1 MKKSL
6 VLAVILPVVFV
17 ASANAQVTL
26 YKGIKSGMSE
36 SELTA
41 YLASDPDFTYE
52 KITDDLDYYKITISG
67 KLYFFRSGFNKYS
80 ELYFVDFISGANYP
94 SVSDAGLRANVEE
107 LAGILRERYGEP
119 FYEGWNDLSRFSD
132 DNESIVYM
140 FGASPDVGCI
150 TIEENRDGTYS
161 AAVAYED
168 VTREIL
174 DEDDSVAADTAATDI
189 EDYIF

>member
-1 MKKSL
+1 MKRKL
-6 VLAVILPVVFV
+6 LLAVILPVVFV

-52 KITDDLDYYKITISG
+52 KITDDLDYYKITLSG
-67 KLYFFRSGFNKYS
+67 KLYFFRSGFNKYA
-80 ELYFVDFISGANYP
+80 ELYLIDFISDASYP
-94 SVSDAGLRANVEE
+94 SVSDTGLRAHVEE

-119 FYEGWNDLSRFSD
+119 FFEGWNDLSRFSD
-132 DNESIVYM
+132 DNESIVYL

-150 TIEENRDGTYS
+150 TIEQNSDGTYS

-168 VTREIL
+168 VTRELL
-174 DEDDSVAADTAATDI
+174 DDEDSVAVDSAAADD